1 MHPSQNSWICQSTPQ
16 KVMTQRQQH
25 FLERG
30 AWCNDVGDRSTRDWR
45 VWSFATQIQM
55 SWEQVFFLLKSFIFV
70 FGVLLRIDISY
81 TLLKN
86 LTDNIWYFDN
96 NFLSLFSCFL
106 LSHCSKRLLSDFC
119 ENVNFINFES
129 LKGGDQL
136 LRTQLDVETSLKIL

>member
-25 FLERG
+25 FLESG
-30 AWCNDVGDRSTRDWR
+30 YCNDVGERSMETGEYDHLPLKYKWAKNK
-45 VWSFATQIQM
+45 F
-55 SWEQVFFLLKSFIFV
+55 FFLLKSFIFV
-70 FGVLLRIDISY
+70 FGVLLGIDILY

-106 LSHCSKRLLSDFC
+106 LSHCSKRLLSSTFVKMSTSS
-119 ENVNFINFES
+119 ELWIIWKEVINYWE
-129 LKGGDQL
+129 LN
-136 LRTQLDVETSLKIL
+136 